1 MRVWLRTEKKSMS
14 FPREDILF
22 LYDWVD
28 VFGQKRRC
36 EDRRHI
42 ADGCCNFTFAKVKNN
57 MKNTFVKVIFC
68 VSLHFEKVNQYDARG
83 LSTA

>member
-1 MRVWLRTEKKSMS
+1 MRQTEEQKNPHSGMPSAWPTTHQEGAKSHH
-14 FPREDILF
+14 RQE
-22 LYDWVD
+22 
-28 VFGQKRRC
+28 
-36 EDRRHI
+36 I

-57 MKNTFVKVIFC
+57 TKFAFVKVNFC